1 MYAGQD
7 VRYLNSFK
15 ILKSKNP
22 FLVLIF
28 VFLIFSMSGIPPL
41 GGFFI
46 KLDVL
51 TALLESSRYFITII
65 LFFFTVITFFYY
77 LKIIKIL
84 YFENFESKF
93 IKTFEINASRLQLFI
108 LLFIFLLFYM
118 FIVTNSTYEIG
129 QSFFSD
135 SL

>member
-51 TALLESSRYFITII
+51 TALLESSRYLITII
-65 LFFFTVITFFYY
+65 LFF
-77 LKIIKIL
+77 
-84 YFENFESKF
+84 
-93 IKTFEINASRLQLFI
+93 LQ
-108 LLFIFLLFYM
+108 
-118 FIVTNSTYEIG
+118 
-129 QSFFSD
+129 
-135 SL
+135 

>member
-46 KLDVL
+46 KLDIL

>member
-51 TALLESSRYFITII
+51 TALLESSRYLITII

-93 IKTFEINASRLQLFI
+93 IKTFEINTSRLQLFI